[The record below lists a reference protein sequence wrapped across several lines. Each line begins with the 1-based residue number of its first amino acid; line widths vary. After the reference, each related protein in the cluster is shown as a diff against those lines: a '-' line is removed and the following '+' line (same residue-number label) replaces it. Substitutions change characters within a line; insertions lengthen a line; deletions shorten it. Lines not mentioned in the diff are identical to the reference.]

1 MDTLLPA
8 QSNTFYEALKKCPGL
23 DLRDN
28 RGKAHCIGLVLVGVL
43 IGLYRNRDGAMSSIH
58 RSMTNTHGQ
67 LCAHL
72 GIEAGRPISRAQLP
86 IVLKKV
92 DLRFFSDLLFSF
104 LGAKLSD
111 GEKQWF
117 AGDGKELRGS
127 IATGQ
132 KRGEAVA
139 HEDRAVYGQAFYN
152 GQKESERPCIRQLL
166 ENGLCGQKI
175 SLDALHLVPETVGK
189 IAGNGGTY
197 LVGLKENQQEL
208 HGDMAELCQRARP
221 VGELVEIEKSHGR
234 IDKRTYKGYD
244 IADEFFDQR
253 WKEAGFQALVQVKR
267 SSLQCRTNTESQEV
281 ALYISNA
288 KIKNGQDHELFKAA
302 RGHWNVETNNHIRD
316 VTFREDDLRTK
327 EPAIS
332 RAMACCRTFALNLL
346 NKLKPKNMKE
356 KLEYFADNFKDLI
369 EWMVKMKVL

>member
-1 MDTLLPA
+1 MSWPGPAGQQGQGPLYRIGAGRCAHRPLPQPGWGDVQHPPFHDQYARAAVRPPGHRGRPSHFKGAAAHCPQKGGPPLFLRPALLLFGCQA
-8 QSNTFYEALKKCPGL
+8 Q
-23 DLRDN
+23 R
-28 RGKAHCIGLVLVGVL
+28 RGKAVVCRRRQRAEGQHC
-43 IGLYRNRDGAMSSIH
+43 
-58 RSMTNTHGQ
+58 HGPK
-67 LCAHL
+67 AR
-72 GIEAGRPISRAQLP
+72 GGR
-86 IVLKKV
+86 
-92 DLRFFSDLLFSF
+92 
-104 LGAKLSD
+104 G
-111 GEKQWF
+111 
-117 AGDGKELRGS
+117 
-127 IATGQ
+127 TG
-132 KRGEAVA
+132 VA